1 MWLGVLTNQSKL
13 IMKGF
18 TILTLIGLLSAQ
30 GPPLSEI
37 FFLDLGIVIEPAKGS
52 EAYSRLVDKPSK
64 EVSFKIKQVE
74 SGSIYMATN
83 TELLSTLD
91 RINNRIERLESS
103 FKTEINVMR
112 QKNVGLQQALLS
124 LQISKSPEF
133 FDSTPTEEASSLLNV
148 AIKDPA
154 IVKPVGTNQR
164 SNFDQSIYM
173 SGVFAYQREDY
184 KTTIQKFSKLEL
196 SAAPPK
202 TAENILYWLA
212 DAYQQDGQYDEALSL
227 LNQITASGTLRIDD
241 ALIHKGL
248 LYRKMGNENL
258 ALLAFGDVVSQY
270 PNSEY
275 LRLAKMELKKS
286 DGIK

>member
-112 QKNVGLQQALLS
+112 QKNVGLQKALLS

-148 AIKDPA
+148 AVKDPA
-154 IVKPVGTNQR
+154 IVKPVVTNQR

-227 LNQITASGTLRIDD
+227 LNQITTSGTLRIDD

>member
-1 MWLGVLTNQSKL
+1 MGLGVLTNQSKL

-18 TILTLIGLLSAQ
+18 TTLTLIGLLSAQ
-30 GPPLSEI
+30 EPPLSEI
-37 FFLDLGIVIEPAKGS
+37 FFLDLGIAIEPAKGS

-74 SGSIYMATN
+74 SGAIYMSNN
-83 TELLSTLD
+83 TELLSTLN
-91 RINNRIERLESS
+91 RINNRIEKLESS
-103 FKTEINVMR
+103 FKTEMNVMR
-112 QKNVGLQQALLS
+112 QENVELKQALLS
-124 LQISKSPEF
+124 LQISKSSEF
-133 FDSTPTEEASSLLNV
+133 FVSTPTEDASPSLNV
-148 AIKDPA
+148 SAKYPPT
-154 IVKPVGTNQR
+154 VKPGTKQR
-164 SNFDQSIYM
+164 TNFDQSIYM

-184 KTTIQKFSKLEL
+184 KTAIQKFSKLKL
-196 SAAPPK
+196 SAASKK

-212 DAYQQDGQYDEALSL
+212 DAYQKDGQYDEALSL
-227 LNQITASGTLRIDD
+227 LNQITTSGTLRIDD
-241 ALIHKGL
+241 ALINKGL

-275 LRLAKMELKKS
+275 LRLAQMELKKS

>member
-1 MWLGVLTNQSKL
+1 
-13 IMKGF
+13 MKGF

-112 QKNVGLQQALLS
+112 QKNVGLQKALLS

-148 AIKDPA
+148 AVKDPA
-154 IVKPVGTNQR
+154 IVKPVVTNQR

-227 LNQITASGTLRIDD
+227 LNQITTSGTLRIDD

>member
-1 MWLGVLTNQSKL
+1 MGLGVLTNQSKL

-112 QKNVGLQQALLS
+112 QKNVGLQKALLS

-148 AIKDPA
+148 AVKDPA
-154 IVKPVGTNQR
+154 IVKPVVTNQR

-227 LNQITASGTLRIDD
+227 LNQITTSGTLRIDD

>member
-1 MWLGVLTNQSKL
+1 MGLGVLTNQSKL
-13 IMKGF
+13 IMEGF
-18 TILTLIGLLSAQ
+18 TALTLIGLLSAQ
-30 GPPLSEI
+30 EPPLSEI
-37 FFLDLGIVIEPAKGS
+37 FFLDLGIAIEPAKGS

-83 TELLSTLD
+83 TELLSTLN
-91 RINNRIERLESS
+91 RINNRIEKLESS
-103 FKTEINVMR
+103 FKTEMNVMR
-112 QKNVGLQQALLS
+112 QENVELKQALLS
-124 LQISKSPEF
+124 LQISKSSEF
-133 FDSTPTEEASSLLNV
+133 FVSTPTEDASPSLNV
-148 AIKDPA
+148 SAKDPPT
-154 IVKPVGTNQR
+154 VKPGTKQR
-164 SNFDQSIYM
+164 TNFDQSIYM

-184 KTTIQKFSKLEL
+184 KTAIQKFSKLKL
-196 SAAPPK
+196 STAPPK

-212 DAYQQDGQYDEALSL
+212 DAYQKDGQYDEALSL
-227 LNQITASGTLRIDD
+227 LNQITTSGTLRIDD
-241 ALIHKGL
+241 ALINKGL

>member
-83 TELLSTLD
+83 AELLSTLD
-91 RINNRIERLESS
+91 HINNRIERLESF

-112 QKNVGLQQALLS
+112 QKNVGLQQALPS
-124 LQISKSPEF
+124 PQISKSPEF

-148 AIKDPA
+148 AVKDPA

-184 KTTIQKFSKLEL
+184 KTTIQKFSKLKL

-227 LNQITASGTLRIDD
+227 LNQITTSGTLRIDD

>member
-83 TELLSTLD
+83 TEFLSTLD

-148 AIKDPA
+148 AVKDPA

-196 SAAPPK
+196 SAAPQK

-227 LNQITASGTLRIDD
+227 LNQITTSGTLRIDD
-241 ALIHKGL
+241 ALINKGL
-248 LYRKMGNENL
+248 LYRKMGSENL
-258 ALLAFGDVVSQY
+258 ALLAFGNVVSHY

-275 LRLAKMELKKS
+275 LRLAQMELKNS
-286 DGIK
+286 NGIK

>member
-83 TELLSTLD
+83 TEFLSTLD

-148 AIKDPA
+148 AVKDPA
-154 IVKPVGTNQR
+154 IVKPVVTNQR

-184 KTTIQKFSKLEL
+184 KTTIQQFSKLEL

-227 LNQITASGTLRIDD
+227 LNQITTSGTLRIDD

>member
-1 MWLGVLTNQSKL
+1 
-13 IMKGF
+13 MKGF

-148 AIKDPA
+148 AVKNPA
-154 IVKPVGTNQR
+154 IVKPVVTNQR

-196 SAAPPK
+196 SAAPQK

-227 LNQITASGTLRIDD
+227 LNQITTSGTLRIDD

>member
-1 MWLGVLTNQSKL
+1 
-13 IMKGF
+13 MKGF

-83 TELLSTLD
+83 TEFLSTLD

-148 AIKDPA
+148 AVKDPA
-154 IVKPVGTNQR
+154 IVKPVVTNQR

-227 LNQITASGTLRIDD
+227 LNQITTSGTLRIDD

>member
-148 AIKDPA
+148 AVKDPA
-154 IVKPVGTNQR
+154 IVKPVVTNQR

-184 KTTIQKFSKLEL
+184 KTTIQQFSKLEL
-196 SAAPPK
+196 SAAPQK

-227 LNQITASGTLRIDD
+227 LNQITTSGTLRIDD

-248 LYRKMGNENL
+248 LYRKMGKENL

>member
-1 MWLGVLTNQSKL
+1 MGLGVLTNQSKL

-18 TILTLIGLLSAQ
+18 TTLTLIGLLSAQ
-30 GPPLSEI
+30 EPPLSEI
-37 FFLDLGIVIEPAKGS
+37 FFLDLGIAIEPAKGS

-83 TELLSTLD
+83 TELLSTLN

-103 FKTEINVMR
+103 FKTEMNVMR
-112 QKNVGLQQALLS
+112 QENVELKQALLS
-124 LQISKSPEF
+124 LQISKSSEF
-133 FDSTPTEEASSLLNV
+133 FVSTPTEDASPSLNV
-148 AIKDPA
+148 SAKDPPT
-154 IVKPVGTNQR
+154 VKPGTKQR
-164 SNFDQSIYM
+164 TNFDQSIYM

-184 KTTIQKFSKLEL
+184 KTAIQKFSKLKL
-196 SAAPPK
+196 SAAPQK

-212 DAYQQDGQYDEALSL
+212 DAYQKDGQYDEALSL
-227 LNQITASGTLRIDD
+227 LNQITTSGTLRIDD
-241 ALIHKGL
+241 ALINKGL

-258 ALLAFGDVVSQY
+258 ALLAFGNVVSHY

-275 LRLAKMELKKS
+275 LRLAQMELKNS
-286 DGIK
+286 NGIK

>member
-1 MWLGVLTNQSKL
+1 MGLGVLTNQSKL

-18 TILTLIGLLSAQ
+18 TTLTLIGLLSAQ
-30 GPPLSEI
+30 EPPLSEI
-37 FFLDLGIVIEPAKGS
+37 FFLDLGIAIEPAKGS

-83 TELLSTLD
+83 TELLSTLN

-103 FKTEINVMR
+103 FKTEMNVMR
-112 QKNVGLQQALLS
+112 QENVELKQALLS
-124 LQISKSPEF
+124 LQISKSSEF
-133 FDSTPTEEASSLLNV
+133 FVSTPTEDASPLLNV
-148 AIKDPA
+148 SAKDLPT
-154 IVKPVGTNQR
+154 VKPVTKQR
-164 SNFDQSIYM
+164 TNFDQSIYM

-184 KTTIQKFSKLEL
+184 KTAIQKFSKLKL
-196 SAAPPK
+196 SAAPQK

-212 DAYQQDGQYDEALSL
+212 DAYQKDGQYDEALSL
-227 LNQITASGTLRIDD
+227 LNQITTSGTLRIDD
-241 ALIHKGL
+241 ALINKGL

-258 ALLAFGDVVSQY
+258 ALLAFGNVVSHY

-275 LRLAKMELKKS
+275 LRLAQMELKNS
-286 DGIK
+286 NGIK

>member
-148 AIKDPA
+148 AVKDPA
-154 IVKPVGTNQR
+154 IVKPVVTNQR

-196 SAAPPK
+196 SAAPPQ

-227 LNQITASGTLRIDD
+227 LNQITTSGTLRIDD

>member
-1 MWLGVLTNQSKL
+1 MGFGVLTNQSKL

-30 GPPLSEI
+30 KPPLSEI
-37 FFLDLGIVIEPAKGS
+37 FFLDLGIAIEPAKGS

-91 RINNRIERLESS
+91 QINNRIERLESS
-103 FKTEINVMR
+103 FKTEMNVMR
-112 QKNVGLQQALLS
+112 QENVELKQALLS
-124 LQISKSPEF
+124 LQISKSSEF
-133 FDSTPTEEASSLLNV
+133 FVSTPTEDASPSLNV
-148 AIKDPA
+148 SAKDPPT
-154 IVKPVGTNQR
+154 VKPGTKQR
-164 SNFDQSIYM
+164 TNFDQSIYM

-184 KTTIQKFSKLEL
+184 KTAIQKFSKLKL
-196 SAAPPK
+196 SAAPKK

-212 DAYQQDGQYDEALSL
+212 DAYQKDGQYDEALSL
-227 LNQITASGTLRIDD
+227 LNQITTTGTLRIDD
-241 ALIHKGL
+241 ALINKGL

-275 LRLAKMELKKS
+275 LRLAQMELKKS

>member
-83 TELLSTLD
+83 TEFLSTLD

-148 AIKDPA
+148 AVKDPA
-154 IVKPVGTNQR
+154 IVKPVVTNQR

-184 KTTIQKFSKLEL
+184 KTAIQKFSKLKL
-196 SAAPPK
+196 SAAPQK

-212 DAYQQDGQYDEALSL
+212 DAYQKDGQYDEALSL
-227 LNQITASGTLRIDD
+227 LNQITTSGTLRIDD
-241 ALIHKGL
+241 ALINKGL

-286 DGIK
+286 DGIR

>member
-1 MWLGVLTNQSKL
+1 MGLGVLTNQSKL
-13 IMKGF
+13 IMEGF
-18 TILTLIGLLSAQ
+18 TTLTLIGLLSAQ
-30 GPPLSEI
+30 EPPLSEI
-37 FFLDLGIVIEPAKGS
+37 FFLDLGIAIEPAKGS

-83 TELLSTLD
+83 AELLSTLN

-103 FKTEINVMR
+103 FKTEMNVMR
-112 QKNVGLQQALLS
+112 QENVELKQALLS
-124 LQISKSPEF
+124 LQISKSSEF
-133 FDSTPTEEASSLLNV
+133 FVSTPTEDASPSLNV
-148 AIKDPA
+148 SAKDPPT
-154 IVKPVGTNQR
+154 VKPVTKQ
-164 SNFDQSIYM
+164 STNFDQSIYM

-184 KTTIQKFSKLEL
+184 KTTIQKFSKLML

-212 DAYQQDGQYDEALSL
+212 DAYQQDGQYEEALSL
-227 LNQITASGTLRIDD
+227 LNQITTSGTLRIDD

-275 LRLAKMELKKS
+275 LRLAKMELKKF

>member
-1 MWLGVLTNQSKL
+1 MGLGVLTNQSKL
-13 IMKGF
+13 IMEGF
-18 TILTLIGLLSAQ
+18 TTLTLIGLLSAQ
-30 GPPLSEI
+30 EPPLSEI
-37 FFLDLGIVIEPAKGS
+37 FFLDLGIAIEPAKGS

-83 TELLSTLD
+83 TELLSTLN
-91 RINNRIERLESS
+91 RINNRIEKLESS
-103 FKTEINVMR
+103 FKTEMNVMR
-112 QKNVGLQQALLS
+112 QENVELKQALLS
-124 LQISKSPEF
+124 LQISKSSEF
-133 FDSTPTEEASSLLNV
+133 FVSTPTEDASPSLNV
-148 AIKDPA
+148 SAKDPPT
-154 IVKPVGTNQR
+154 VKPGTKQR
-164 SNFDQSIYM
+164 TNFDQSIYM

-184 KTTIQKFSKLEL
+184 KTAIQKFSKLKL
-196 SAAPPK
+196 SAASKK

-227 LNQITASGTLRIDD
+227 LNQITTSGTLRIDD
-241 ALIHKGL
+241 ALINKGL

-258 ALLAFGDVVSQY
+258 ALLAFGNVVSQY

>member
-148 AIKDPA
+148 AVKDPA
-154 IVKPVGTNQR
+154 IVKPVVTNQR

-184 KTTIQKFSKLEL
+184 KTAIQKFSKLEL
-196 SAAPPK
+196 SAAPQK

-227 LNQITASGTLRIDD
+227 LNQITTSGTLRIDD

>member
-18 TILTLIGLLSAQ
+18 TTLTLIGLLSAQ
-30 GPPLSEI
+30 EPPLSEI
-37 FFLDLGIVIEPAKGS
+37 FFLDLGIAIEPAKGS

-83 TELLSTLD
+83 TELLSTLN
-91 RINNRIERLESS
+91 RINNRIEKLESS
-103 FKTEINVMR
+103 FKTEMNVMR
-112 QKNVGLQQALLS
+112 QENVELKQALLS
-124 LQISKSPEF
+124 LQISKSSEF
-133 FDSTPTEEASSLLNV
+133 FVSTPTEDASPSLNV
-148 AIKDPA
+148 SAKAPPT
-154 IVKPVGTNQR
+154 VKPGTKQR
-164 SNFDQSIYM
+164 TNFDQSIYM

-184 KTTIQKFSKLEL
+184 KTAIQKFSKLKL
-196 SAAPPK
+196 SAASEK

-212 DAYQQDGQYDEALSL
+212 DAYQKDGQYDEALSL
-227 LNQITASGTLRIDD
+227 LNQITTSGTLRIDD
-241 ALIHKGL
+241 ALINKGL

-258 ALLAFGDVVSQY
+258 ALLAFGNVVSHY

-275 LRLAKMELKKS
+275 LRLAQMELKNS
-286 DGIK
+286 NGIK

>member
-18 TILTLIGLLSAQ
+18 TTLTLIGLLSAQ
-30 GPPLSEI
+30 EPPLSEI
-37 FFLDLGIVIEPAKGS
+37 FFLDLGIAIEPAKGS

-83 TELLSTLD
+83 TELLSTLN
-91 RINNRIERLESS
+91 RINNRIEKLESS
-103 FKTEINVMR
+103 FKTEMNVMR
-112 QKNVGLQQALLS
+112 QENVELKQALLS
-124 LQISKSPEF
+124 LQISKSSEF
-133 FDSTPTEEASSLLNV
+133 FVSTPAEDASPSLNV
-148 AIKDPA
+148 SAKDPPT
-154 IVKPVGTNQR
+154 VKPGTKQR
-164 SNFDQSIYM
+164 TNFDQSIYM

-227 LNQITASGTLRIDD
+227 LNQITTSGTLRIDD

>member
-13 IMKGF
+13 IMEGF
-18 TILTLIGLLSAQ
+18 TTLTLIGLLSAQ
-30 GPPLSEI
+30 EPPLSEI
-37 FFLDLGIVIEPAKGS
+37 FFLDLGIAIEPAKGS

-64 EVSFKIKQVE
+64 EVSFNIKQVE

-83 TELLSTLD
+83 AELLSTLN

-103 FKTEINVMR
+103 FKTEMNVIR
-112 QKNVGLQQALLS
+112 QENVELKQALLS
-124 LQISKSPEF
+124 LQISKSSEF
-133 FDSTPTEEASSLLNV
+133 FVSTPTEDASPSLNV
-148 AIKDPA
+148 SAKDPPT
-154 IVKPVGTNQR
+154 VKPVTKQ
-164 SNFDQSIYM
+164 STNFDQSIYM

-184 KTTIQKFSKLEL
+184 KTAIQKFSKLKL
-196 SAAPPK
+196 SAAPQK

-227 LNQITASGTLRIDD
+227 LNQITTSGTLRIDD

>member
-83 TELLSTLD
+83 TEFLSTLD

-148 AIKDPA
+148 AVKDPA
-154 IVKPVGTNQR
+154 IVKPVVTNQR

-184 KTTIQKFSKLEL
+184 KTTIQKFSKLKL

>member
-1 MWLGVLTNQSKL
+1 MGLGVLTNQSKL

-18 TILTLIGLLSAQ
+18 TTLTLIGLLSAQ
-30 GPPLSEI
+30 EPPLSEI

-83 TELLSTLD
+83 TEFLSTLD

-148 AIKDPA
+148 AVKDPA
-154 IVKPVGTNQR
+154 IVKPVVTNQR

-196 SAAPPK
+196 SAAPQK

-227 LNQITASGTLRIDD
+227 LNQITTSGTLRIDD

-248 LYRKMGNENL
+248 LYRKMGKENL